1 MTDPV
6 NPGDTTAPRPVLRLE
21 NLSISL
27 PKGAD
32 RALAVSDASLELH
45 PGEILCLVGE
55 SGSGKSVLSAA
66 VMGAVPRGLDVVAG
80 HILLNG
86 TDLTGLS
93 EPQLRQMR
101 GRDIAMIFQEP
112 ISSLNPAMTVGEQIE
127 EVFLLHSDFDAAERR
142 KRARALIEAMHLPDP
157 DRILASFPHCLSGG
171 QCQRVVI
178 AMALALNPKVLV
190 ADEPTT
196 ALDVTTQAQVLKLI
210 RELRDV
216 YNHGILFITHDFGVV
231 ADIADR
237 IAVMKDW
244 VIVELGPARAVL
256 EAASHPYTRSLI
268 AAIPGLAPRPRPA
281 PERNQI
287 ALKAAGLCHSFG
299 AMRAL
304 DENNLTLFRGTV
316 LSVVGESGS
325 GKSTLAK
332 ALIRLI
338 EPKAGRVEIGGTDIL
353 ALPPGDLA
361 QCRRRIQMI
370 FQDPFESLNPRR
382 RVGDMIARAAILAG
396 TPPRE
401 ARGVAEELLTL
412 VGLHPSAY
420 TRRPAAFSGGRRQR
434 IGIARALAMRPDVLI
449 ADESLSALDVSVQAQ
464 VLDLLRDLQAR
475 LDLAILFITHDLRV
489 AAQISDDI
497 IVMQKGRIVEQGQAA
512 AILSDPQHPYT
523 RELLAAAPGRTT
535 LSTLSAAN

>member
-6 NPGDTTAPRPVLRLE
+6 NPGDTTAPRPVLKLE

-32 RALAVSDASLELH
+32 RSLAVSGASLELH

-93 EPQLRQMR
+93 EAQLRQMR

-112 ISSLNPAMTVGEQIE
+112 MSSLNPAMTVGEQIE

-142 KRARALIEAMHLPDP
+142 KRARALVEAMHLPDP

-178 AMALALNPKVLV
+178 AMALALNPSVLV

-237 IAVMKDW
+237 IAVMKDG
-244 VIVELGPARAVL
+244 VIVELGPARDVL

-268 AAIPGLAPRPRPA
+268 AAIPGLAPRLRPA
-281 PERNQI
+281 PERSQI

-304 DENNLTLFRGTV
+304 DEINLTLFRGSV

-338 EPKAGRVEIGGTDIL
+338 EPKAGRVEVGGTDIL
-353 ALPPGDLA
+353 ALPPRDLA

-382 RVGDMIARAAILAG
+382 RVGDVIARAAILAG
-396 TPPRE
+396 TPPSK
-401 ARGVAEELLTL
+401 ARAVAEELLTL
-412 VGLHPSAY
+412 VGLQASAY
-420 TRRPAAFSGGRRQR
+420 ARRPAAFSGGQRQR

-464 VLDLLRDLQAR
+464 VLELLRDLQAR
-475 LDLAILFITHDLRV
+475 LDLAMLFITHDLRV

-497 IVMQKGRIVEQGQAA
+497 IVMQKGRIVEQGRAS
-512 AILSDPQHPYT
+512 AILRDPQHPYT